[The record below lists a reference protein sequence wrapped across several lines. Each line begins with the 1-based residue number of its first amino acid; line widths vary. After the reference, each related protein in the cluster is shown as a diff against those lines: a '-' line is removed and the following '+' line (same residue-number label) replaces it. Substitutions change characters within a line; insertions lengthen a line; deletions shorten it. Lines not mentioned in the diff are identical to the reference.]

1 MAAGAGVALMA
12 SSLVCSSQWV
22 SEPAGGVGDQQNRA
36 TSTSAPYERGP
47 SGRSRATSSPRLRT
61 PTLENTDFRWSC
73 TVLAEMK
80 RRPAMSAAEWP
91 AITSTDVAL
100 ARRQT
105 IRHEQQ
111 LAQSVPP
118 LVALIAVV
126 L

>member
-80 RRPAMSAAEWP
+80 RRPA
-91 AITSTDVAL
+91 ITSTDVAL

>member
-1 MAAGAGVALMA
+1 MA
-12 SSLVCSSQWV
+12 
-22 SEPAGGVGDQQNRA
+22 GDH
-36 TSTSAPYERGP
+36 
-47 SGRSRATSSPRLRT
+47 
-61 PTLENTDFRWSC
+61 
-73 TVLAEMK
+73 LA
-80 RRPAMSAAEWP
+80 
-91 AITSTDVAL
+91 TDVAL